1 MDRWACCIH
10 IGWER
15 FSLEIQESCWGGN
28 AASWARYS
36 DKYREM
42 DENEEGSE
50 ITTERKR
57 EGALKWHDEG
67 NAGRKEGRTGE
78 CHSWRRKKHK
88 RYKECEVKRR
98 KRNGWRREECAERVE
113 ERREEQERI
122 DETKRQRRDSRV
134 GSSPDPVDTT
144 TITNITVA
152 TSTTTRY
159 RTRRATWSPNVYAPD
174 TQWDLFVSFFRPS
187 VPASLSP
194 SPFASRYFFHSS
206 QCAFNDPPFWEMACS
221 HFPSTS
227 S

>member
-1 MDRWACCIH
+1 M
-10 IGWER
+10 
-15 FSLEIQESCWGGN
+15 
-28 AASWARYS
+28 
-36 DKYREM
+36 
-42 DENEEGSE
+42 
-50 ITTERKR
+50 
-57 EGALKWHDEG
+57 DEG
-67 NAGRKEGRTGE
+67 NAGKKEGRTGE

-122 DETKRQRRDSRV
+122 DETKRQRRETRGLVAAQTRSIRLL
-134 GSSPDPVDTT
+134 SPTSQSP
-144 TITNITVA
+144 

-194 SPFASRYFFHSS
+194 SPFASRYFFHPS
-206 QCAFNDPPFWEMACS
+206 QCALNDPPFWEVACS

-227 S
+227 SQWLRRTCCLYQVQLSPSINFASYCVI